1 MDFSTFELHPRIEAG
16 VRAQGY
22 DTPTPIQ
29 AQAIP
34 PALEGADILGL
45 AQTGTGKTAAFA
57 LPILDYLIDGPRTRV
72 RALVIAPTRELTHQI
87 HTAFS
92 ALGAKTGLRSVPIYG
107 GVNIN
112 PQIRRLQG
120 GAEIVV
126 ACPGRLLDHLQQGTA
141 ELADVEV
148 LVLDEADRLFDMGF
162 LPDIRRIITRLPE
175 DRQTL
180 LFSATMPPDIRRLA
194 TEILSDPVTVEVDRA
209 RPAETV
215 AHAIYP
221 VAEGEKGE
229 ALVQLL
235 YGLETESVLVFTR
248 TKRRAKR
255 VAAGLVSAGF
265 DATCLQGNLS
275 QRRRQEALDGFRSGK
290 YPILVATDI
299 AARGIDV
306 SSISHVIN
314 YDMPDTVDAYTH
326 RIGRTGRAA
335 RTGDAFTLVTPADA
349 SAVRAIE
356 RRMGCRLERR
366 PLDALQSSPANG
378 RAAVDPAPR
387 RSPRPRH
394 VSRREES
401 GTPAPRRR
409 RRGGQSKRDG
419 RAGSAVHSA
428 TFAAAGRRG
437 ARSRGRPHADG
448 HAQRER

>member
-1 MDFSTFELHPRIEAG
+1 MDFSTFELHPRIAAG

-126 ACPGRLLDHLQQGTA
+126 ACPGRLLDHVQQGTA

-162 LPDIRRIITRLPE
+162 LPDIRRIITRLPA

-229 ALVQLL
+229 ALVQILD
-235 YGLETESVLVFTR
+235 GLETESVLVFTR

-265 DATCLQGNLS
+265 DAHLS
-275 QRRRQEALDGFRSGK
+275 AGQPLAASPPGGTGWLSERQVSDPGRNGHRGAGDRRLVDLARHQLRHARYGRRLYPPHRPHGPRRADRRRLHLGHS
-290 YPILVATDI
+290 
-299 AARGIDV
+299 
-306 SSISHVIN
+306 
-314 YDMPDTVDAYTH
+314 
-326 RIGRTGRAA
+326 
-335 RTGDAFTLVTPADA
+335 
-349 SAVRAIE
+349 
-356 RRMGCRLERR
+356 
-366 PLDALQSSPANG
+366 
-378 RAAVDPAPR
+378 
-387 RSPRPRH
+387 
-394 VSRREES
+394 
-401 GTPAPRRR
+401 RRR
-409 RRGGQSKRDG
+409 RRGARDRADDG
-419 RAGSAVHSA
+419 RPLGAARTGRVAIVTGTRPRGRGAGAA
-428 TFAAAGRRG
+428 PGAPAAARGPPRKERCFGATSSPAPAPRR
-437 ARSRGRPHADG
+437 A
-448 HAQRER
+448 E